1 VRKKGARQV
10 FAVKT
15 CCSSYMPLYVHA
27 SMAITVEEAMG
38 ALSVVSFRGKQKEAV
53 GAVLS
58 GSDVLY
64 VFPTGCGKSLV
75 YRVAALCTEG
85 VTIIVRPE

>member
-1 VRKKGARQV
+1 M
-10 FAVKT
+10 T
-15 CCSSYMPLYVHA
+15 
-27 SMAITVEEAMG
+27 ITVEEAMG

-64 VFPTGCGKSLV
+64 VFPTGCGKVPRVSGSCV
-75 YRVAALCTEG
+75 VHRRRHNYRLSIIGAAE
-85 VTIIVRPE
+85 